1 MLPLTRPD
9 AHADAERIPWEQRG
23 ELGLVRAFWQTLLLS
38 AREPN
43 RFYAL
48 APRDASPWP
57 AIAYGLVFEML
68 VSCASFAYDRTIGTE
83 EFGSALATIGPQLD
97 AALPG
102 AAALLE
108 RLHEGSSF
116 ASLLF
121 APGSYLLELG
131 VTAGVTWVG
140 LRLIGSLRTSF
151 GALVRILAYASWVRI
166 FGLIGVSD
174 DVLLACSSSLLTF
187 GFGAYYWVVAV
198 KQSQGIDTQRAVYAS
213 LAGGAVAAA
222 VGFVVL
228 VPPLVLAIVW
238 AVSKMDLPALPK

>member
-1 MLPLTRPD
+1 
-9 AHADAERIPWEQRG
+9 
-23 ELGLVRAFWQTLLLS
+23 LVLS
-38 AREPN
+38 VREPN

-48 APRDASPWP
+48 VPRDASPWP

-68 VSCASFAYDRTIGTE
+68 VSCASFAYESTVGTAE
-83 EFGSALATIGPQLD
+83 LGSALATIRPQLD

-108 RLHEGSSF
+108 RLHEDSSL

-121 APGSYLLELG
+121 APVSYLLELV

-140 LRLIGSLRTSF
+140 LRLVRSLRTSF
-151 GALVRILAYASWVRI
+151 GALVRIFAYASWVRV
-166 FGLIGVSD
+166 FGLIGVPD
-174 DVLLACSSSLLTF
+174 DVLLTCLSSLLAF

-198 KQSQGIDTQRAVYAS
+198 KRSQGIDTQRAVYAS

-222 VGFVVL
+222 VGLVIL
-228 VPPLVLAIVW
+228 VPPVVLAVMW
-238 AVSKMDLPALPK
+238 TVSKLDLPAVAK